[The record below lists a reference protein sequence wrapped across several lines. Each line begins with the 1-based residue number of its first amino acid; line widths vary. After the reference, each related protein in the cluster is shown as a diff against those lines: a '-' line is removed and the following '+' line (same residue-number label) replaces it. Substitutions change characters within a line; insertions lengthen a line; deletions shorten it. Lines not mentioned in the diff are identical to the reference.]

1 MSINH
6 GPQRKEIQAKVVR
19 SLAFNCSVCN
29 CGSGSPGAM
38 AFGLCLYLR
47 EYSPAPIPSS
57 FRTHCAGCR
66 PEGAPVGGSA
76 SLHNSGTGWW
86 RALQIDGA
94 LLRWQV
100 EPGIGLRGWV
110 SGLGPTRPQCTL
122 WEALP
127 TGFPPACPPCIPLGS
142 PSCCSSLDKES
153 LSTLCLAALERMK
166 LSTATVA
173 FTSPDSRDPQVG
185 QGMSQ

>member
-6 GPQRKEIQAKVVR
+6 GPQRKEIQAKVMR

-29 CGSGSPGAM
+29 CDSGSPGAM

-66 PEGAPVGGSA
+66 PEGAPVGDSA

-100 EPGIGLRGWV
+100 EPGIGLRWWV
-110 SGLGPTRPQCTL
+110 SGPGPTRPQCTS
-122 WEALP
+122 
-127 TGFPPACPPCIPLGS
+127 GK
-142 PSCCSSLDKES
+142 PS
-153 LSTLCLAALERMK
+153 
-166 LSTATVA
+166 
-173 FTSPDSRDPQVG
+173 PQVSHLPVHPAYLWAAPAAVAHWTRNRCPHYAWLHSKG
-185 QGMSQ
+185 

>member
-1 MSINH
+1 MGLISQPFKAYKALVLQPRPVGQVLEYQPWASEKRNS
-6 GPQRKEIQAKVVR
+6 GQSREILGLQLLCVQLWFRLPWSNGIWLV
-19 SLAFNCSVCN
+19 
-29 CGSGSPGAM
+29 
-38 AFGLCLYLR
+38 FGLC

-110 SGLGPTRPQCTL
+110 SGPGPTRPQCTS
-122 WEALP
+122 
-127 TGFPPACPPCIPLGS
+127 GK
-142 PSCCSSLDKES
+142 PS
-153 LSTLCLAALERMK
+153 
-166 LSTATVA
+166 
-173 FTSPDSRDPQVG
+173 PQVSHLPVHPAYLWAAPAAVAHWTRNRCPHYAWLHSRG
-185 QGMSQ
+185 